1 MSLLHSYCHYKRN
14 KYTLT
19 VLLGWLRSMLVVV
32 ALSRGVLW
40 PTLVLNELNGRRC
53 GFGDK

>member
-1 MSLLHSYCHYKRN
+1 
-14 KYTLT
+14 
-19 VLLGWLRSMLVVV
+19 MLVVV

-40 PTLVLNELNGRRC
+40 PTLVLNELNGRQC